1 MSNDDFD
8 GNPTEYLPGGAMAN
22 AYVPR
27 GRQENRRITRR
38 SAQPYPNS
46 AEQRKIPVPNPPA
59 GAPSGNDDVSA
70 LAGQSVTEIIPP
82 INPSTNIH
90 SGQFSATPP
99 DAAANQ
105 NLDSPNAPYLDNRG
119 ALAASAP
126 DLAGA
131 TPQVESYPQGIPP
144 SYNPQIDPQQL
155 REDQEYEE
163 ERADKRRLV
172 KVAAI
177 VSAIVVVLVGAVVVV
192 AISIS
197 SKQIVP
203 SERENTP
210 SQSVTTSSST
220 PENTRSQPQT
230 QEPTTSEPE
239 QTETRSPEPTDTKTT
254 STPQPTSEKPSPS
267 EEPPT
272 ASEKPSEQTTP
283 SESNPQTK

>member
-1 MSNDDFD
+1 MSNRASNDK
-8 GNPTEYLPGGAMAN
+8 PTEYLPGGAMAN

-38 SAQPYPNS
+38 AAQPYPNS

-59 GAPSGNDDVSA
+59 GAPSGNTDVSA
-70 LAGQSVTEIIPP
+70 LAGQNVTEIIPP

-90 SGQFSATPP
+90 SGQFPATPSN
-99 DAAANQ
+99 AAANQ

-119 ALAASAP
+119 ALVSSSD

-177 VSAIVVVLVGAVVVV
+177 VSAIVAVLVGAVVVV

-230 QEPTTSEPE
+230 QEPTSSEPS
-239 QTETRSPEPTDTKTT
+239 QTQTTSSEPTDTKTT
-254 STPQPTSEKPSPS
+254 STPQPTSEKPTSSENPPTTTEQPSEQPSPS
-267 EEPPT
+267 E
-272 ASEKPSEQTTP
+272 SS
-283 SESNPQTK
+283 PQTK

>member
-1 MSNDDFD
+1 MSNRASNDK
-8 GNPTEYLPGGAMAN
+8 PTEYLPGGAMAN

-38 SAQPYPNS
+38 AAQPYPNS

-59 GAPSGNDDVSA
+59 GAPSGNADVSA
-70 LAGQSVTEIIPP
+70 LAGQNVTEIIPP

-90 SGQFSATPP
+90 SDQSSATPSN
-99 DAAANQ
+99 AAANQ
-105 NLDSPNAPYLDNRG
+105 SFSSPNAPYLDNKG
-119 ALAASAP
+119 ALASSSD

-177 VSAIVVVLVGAVVVV
+177 VSAIVAVLVGAVVVV

-197 SKQIVP
+197 SKQIMP

-230 QEPTTSEPE
+230 QEPTTSEPT
-239 QTETRSPEPTDTKTT
+239 QTQTTSPEPTDTKTT
-254 STPQPTSEKPSPS
+254 SAPQPTSEKPTPS
-267 EEPPT
+267 ENPPT
-272 ASEKPSEQTTP
+272 TTEQPSEQPTP
-283 SESNPQTK
+283 SESSPQTK

>member
-1 MSNDDFD
+1 MSNRASNDK
-8 GNPTEYLPGGAMAN
+8 PTEYLPGGAMAN

-38 SAQPYPNS
+38 AAQPYPNS
-46 AEQRKIPVPNPPA
+46 AEQRRIPVPNPPA
-59 GAPSGNDDVSA
+59 GAPSGNADVSA
-70 LAGQSVTEIIPP
+70 LAGQNVTEIIPP

-90 SGQFSATPP
+90 SDQSSAAPQN
-99 DAAANQ
+99 AAANQ
-105 NLDSPNAPYLDNRG
+105 NLDSPNAPYLDNKG
-119 ALAASAP
+119 ALVSSSD

-177 VSAIVVVLVGAVVVV
+177 VSAIVAVLVGAVVVV

-203 SERENTP
+203 SEQESTP

-230 QEPTTSEPE
+230 QEPTTSEPS
-239 QTETRSPEPTDTKTT
+239 QTQTTSPEPTDTKTT
-254 STPQPTSEKPSPS
+254 SAPQPTSEKPTPS
-267 EEPPT
+267 ETPPT
-272 ASEKPSEQTTP
+272 TTEQPSEQPTP
-283 SESNPQTK
+283 SESSPQTK

>member
-1 MSNDDFD
+1 MSNRASNDK
-8 GNPTEYLPGGAMAN
+8 PTEYLPGGAMAN

-38 SAQPYPNS
+38 TAQPYPNS

-59 GAPSGNDDVSA
+59 GAPSGNTDVSA
-70 LAGQSVTEIIPP
+70 LAGQNVTEIIPP

-90 SGQFSATPP
+90 SGQFPAKPSN
-99 DAAANQ
+99 AAANQ

-119 ALAASAP
+119 ALVSSSD

-131 TPQVESYPQGIPP
+131 TPQVESYPHGIPP

-177 VSAIVVVLVGAVVVV
+177 VSAIVAVLVGAVVVV

-210 SQSVTTSSST
+210 SQSITTSSST

-230 QEPTTSEPE
+230 QEPTTSEPT
-239 QTETRSPEPTDTKTT
+239 QTQTTSPEPTDTKT
-254 STPQPTSEKPSPS
+254 SSAPQPTSEKPTPS
-267 EEPPT
+267 ENPPT
-272 ASEKPSEQTTP
+272 TTEQPSEQPTP
-283 SESNPQTK
+283 SESSPQTK

>member
-1 MSNDDFD
+1 MSNRASNDK
-8 GNPTEYLPGGAMAN
+8 PTEYLPGGAKAN

-38 SAQPYPNS
+38 AAQPYPNS

-59 GAPSGNDDVSA
+59 GAPSGNADVSTF
-70 LAGQSVTEIIPP
+70 AGQNVTEIIPP

-90 SGQFSATPP
+90 SGQSSAAPQN
-99 DAAANQ
+99 AAAKQ
-105 NLDSPNAPYLDNRG
+105 NLRSPNAPYLGNRG
-119 ALAASAP
+119 ALASSSD

-177 VSAIVVVLVGAVVVV
+177 VSAIVAVLVGAVVVV

-203 SERENTP
+203 SEQESTP

-220 PENTRSQPQT
+220 PENTRSTPQT
-230 QEPTTSEPE
+230 QEPTTSETT
-239 QTETRSPEPTDTKTT
+239 QTQTTSPEPTDTKTT
-254 STPQPTSEKPSPS
+254 STPQPTSEKPTPS
-267 EEPPT
+267 QEPPAT
-272 ASEKPSEQTTP
+272 TEQPSEQPTP
-283 SESNPQTK
+283 SESSPQTK

>member
-1 MSNDDFD
+1 MSNRASNDK
-8 GNPTEYLPGGAMAN
+8 PTEYLPGGAMAN

-38 SAQPYPNS
+38 TAQPYPNS

-59 GAPSGNDDVSA
+59 GAPSGNIDVSA
-70 LAGQSVTEIIPP
+70 LAGQNVTEIIPP
-82 INPSTNIH
+82 ITPSTNIH
-90 SGQFSATPP
+90 SGQFPATPSN
-99 DAAANQ
+99 AAANQ

-119 ALAASAP
+119 ALVSSSD

-177 VSAIVVVLVGAVVVV
+177 VSAIVAVLVGAVVVV

-230 QEPTTSEPE
+230 QEPTSSEPS
-239 QTETRSPEPTDTKTT
+239 QTQTTSPEPTDTKTT
-254 STPQPTSEKPSPS
+254 STPQPTSEKPTSSENPPTTTEQPSEQPSPS
-267 EEPPT
+267 E
-272 ASEKPSEQTTP
+272 SS
-283 SESNPQTK
+283 PQTK

>member
-1 MSNDDFD
+1 
-8 GNPTEYLPGGAMAN
+8 MAN

-38 SAQPYPNS
+38 TAQPYPNS

-59 GAPSGNDDVSA
+59 GAPSGNTDVSA
-70 LAGQSVTEIIPP
+70 LAGQNVTEIIPP

-99 DAAANQ
+99 NAAANQ

-119 ALAASAP
+119 AFAASAP

-177 VSAIVVVLVGAVVVV
+177 VSAIVAMLVGAVVVV

-239 QTETRSPEPTDTKTT
+239 QTETSSPEPTDTKTT

-267 EEPPT
+267 DNPPT
-272 ASEKPSEQTTP
+272 TTEQPSEQPTP
-283 SESNPQTK
+283 GESSLQTK

>member
-1 MSNDDFD
+1 MSNRASNDK
-8 GNPTEYLPGGAMAN
+8 PTEYLPGGAMAN

-38 SAQPYPNS
+38 AAQPYPNS

-59 GAPSGNDDVSA
+59 GAPSGNADVSA
-70 LAGQSVTEIIPP
+70 LAEQNVTEIIPP

-90 SGQFSATPP
+90 SDQFSAAPQN
-99 DAAANQ
+99 AAANQ
-105 NLDSPNAPYLDNRG
+105 NVRSPNAPYLDNRG
-119 ALAASAP
+119 ALASSSD

-177 VSAIVVVLVGAVVVV
+177 VSAIVAVLVGAVVVV

-230 QEPTTSEPE
+230 QEPTTSEPT
-239 QTETRSPEPTDTKTT
+239 QTQTTSPEPTDTKTT

-267 EEPPT
+267 ENPPT
-272 ASEKPSEQTTP
+272 TTEQPSEQPTP
-283 SESNPQTK
+283 SESSPQTK

>member
-1 MSNDDFD
+1 MSNRASNDK
-8 GNPTEYLPGGAMAN
+8 PTEYLPGGAMAN

-38 SAQPYPNS
+38 AAQPYPNS

-59 GAPSGNDDVSA
+59 GAPSGNADVSA
-70 LAGQSVTEIIPP
+70 LAGQNVTEIIPP

-90 SGQFSATPP
+90 SDQSSAAPKN
-99 DAAANQ
+99 AAAKQ
-105 NLDSPNAPYLDNRG
+105 NLRSPNAPYLDNRG
-119 ALAASAP
+119 ALASSSD

-131 TPQVESYPQGIPP
+131 TPQVESCPQGIPP

-177 VSAIVVVLVGAVVVV
+177 VSAIVAVLVGAVVVV

-203 SERENTP
+203 SEQESTP

-230 QEPTTSEPE
+230 QEPTTSGTT
-239 QTETRSPEPTDTKTT
+239 QTQTTSPEPTDTKTT
-254 STPQPTSEKPSPS
+254 STPQPTSEKPTPS
-267 EEPPT
+267 QEPPNT
-272 ASEKPSEQTTP
+272 TEQPSEQPTP
-283 SESNPQTK
+283 SESSPQTK